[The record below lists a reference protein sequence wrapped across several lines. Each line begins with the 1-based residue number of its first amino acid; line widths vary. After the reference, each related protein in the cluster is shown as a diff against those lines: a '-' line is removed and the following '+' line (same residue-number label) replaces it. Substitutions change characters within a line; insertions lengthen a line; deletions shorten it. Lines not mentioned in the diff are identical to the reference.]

1 MAKTELR
8 AAPGAAST
16 QAEKDSVDRVLDAW
30 KRERPDLDFSP
41 WAVTRR
47 LDRLSRRLHY
57 TEQMYEPFGL
67 NRGGVEVLA
76 ALRSNGAGRS
86 LSPTVLCQLS
96 LVTSATMT
104 NRLDRLEQDGLL
116 RRRPDPTDRR
126 GLLVELTPKGRAL
139 IDELITSV
147 VARRAD
153 QISGLDPDEQDQLA
167 ELLRKLLLSVEGPD
181 PSPAS
186 EPTHG

>member
-1 MAKTELR
+1 LAKTEPR
-8 AAPGAAST
+8 TADSAVQTEAG
-16 QAEKDSVDRVLDAW
+16 DSVDRVLAAW
-30 KRERPDLDFSP
+30 QRERPDLDFSP

-76 ALRSNGAGRS
+76 ALRSHGPGYQ
-86 LSPTVLCQLS
+86 LSPTDLCGLS

-104 NRLDRLEQDGLL
+104 NRLDRLEQDELV
-116 RRRPDPTDRR
+116 RRLPDPTDRR
-126 GLLVELTPKGRAL
+126 ALIVEMTPKGREV
-139 IDELITSV
+139 IDELITAV

-153 QISGLDPDEQDQLA
+153 QISGLDPDEQLLLA
-167 ELLRKLLLSVEGPD
+167 QLLRKLLLSVEGPNPQD
-181 PSPAS
+181 A
-186 EPTHG
+186 E